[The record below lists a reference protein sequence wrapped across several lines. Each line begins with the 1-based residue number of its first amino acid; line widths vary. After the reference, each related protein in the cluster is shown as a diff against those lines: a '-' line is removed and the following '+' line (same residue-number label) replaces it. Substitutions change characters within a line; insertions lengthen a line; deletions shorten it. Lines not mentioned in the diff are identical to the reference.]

1 MEENKQITPLE
12 LMKMIKSSKEKTTE
26 ESLINFYN
34 VCLKKLEKYITTGQ
48 IDAAKKVKFLID
60 NVEKEKKLL
69 ELGINTFVYF
79 KDISDYVEN
88 VKDKQLSIIE
98 LSRYERE
105 VPDEI
110 ADVVAMCKQNNLFD
124 EYMVLFTDYHKEMS
138 KKTRKQDR
146 EKDPILFGIFLNKDE
161 DTACPRFYYL
171 GDWEDEHCDLTL
183 ERMLAKIGDDKAH
196 KVEAPA
202 KTLEELTEKLNSL
215 TKNNGTTIY
224 RFVSSTNLTNID
236 SVKNE
241 EYIKSVKN
249 KNSFFDKVKSIFK
262 K

>member
-110 ADVVAMCKQNNLFD
+110 VDVVAMCKENNLFD

-146 EKDPILFGIFLNKDE
+146 EKDPILFGIFLNKDK
-161 DTACPRFYYL
+161 DTVCPRFYYL

-241 EYIKSVKN
+241 EYIRSVKN
-249 KNSFFDKVKSIFK
+249 KKSLFSKVKSIFK

>member
-110 ADVVAMCKQNNLFD
+110 ADVVAMCKENDLFD

-241 EYIKSVKN
+241 EYIRSVKN
-249 KNSFFDKVKSIFK
+249 KKSLFSKVKSIFK

>member
-1 MEENKQITPLE
+1 MEENKQITTLE

-110 ADVVAMCKQNNLFD
+110 ADVVAMCKENNLFD

>member
-110 ADVVAMCKQNNLFD
+110 ADVVAMCKENDLFD

-241 EYIKSVKN
+241 EYIRSVKN
-249 KNSFFDKVKSIFK
+249 KKSLFNKVKSIFK